1 MREISRREMCIG
13 LSAITAIGTTAEP
26 QTTTA
31 PPASATLSQ
40 AKVFPLDQMPVRK
53 MANGGESRDV
63 LRGTL
68 ATGEVVAVHESEQP
82 AGTPPNPLH
91 AIQHSEIIVIIQ
103 GNVIFEHDG
112 KSDKLGPGGV
122 ILVTPGTQHAIRN
135 IGEDTAK
142 YCVVQIG
149 GDTKK

>member
-1 MREISRREMCIG
+1 MRVITRREMCAG
-13 LSAITAIGTTAEP
+13 LSAIAAIGTKAGAQTA
-26 QTTTA
+26 A
-31 PPASATLSQ
+31 PEAPGATLTQS
-40 AKVFPLDQMPVRK
+40 KVFPLDQMSVRK

-68 ATGEVVAVHESEQP
+68 ATGEVVAIHESEQP

-91 AIQHSEIIVIIQ
+91 TIQHSEVIVIMQ
-103 GNVIFEHDG
+103 GTVIFEHDG

-122 ILVTPGTQHAIRN
+122 ILVTPGTQHSIRN
-135 IGEDTAK
+135 AGDETAK